1 MTEDKALATQ
11 EDGRMKAYVGISD
24 EGFAPKNLDEA
35 WRLATSVVRG
45 GMTRYKDPGAV
56 VAIWQ
61 AGWEIGLKPM
71 FALTHMTF
79 INHQLGI
86 DGDGMN
92 ALVRMSGKLR
102 PGTGIDRRWE
112 GEGDD
117 RCAIITTHR
126 VEEAEPVSTRYTVGM
141 AKVAGLWKKPGPWTT
156 NPDRMLAYRALGF
169 HCRDNFPDVLGGI
182 AGTTDELRDANLAV
196 NPKGRPERDVTPA
209 PEGPDPLLAQA
220 EELVEGDE
228 IALTVE
234 DEAKIGLEPG
244 TFDIPCEHP
253 DGFSA
258 IEGSDQLVCI
268 HCCAIQQE
276 DEDCDGEL
284 FD

>member
-11 EDGRMKAYVGISD
+11 EVKAYVGISD

-45 GMTRYKDPGAV
+45 GMTKHKDPGAV

-71 FALTHMTF
+71 FALTHMTWV
-79 INHQLGI
+79 NQKLGI

-112 GEGDD
+112 GEGDE

-126 VEEAEPVSTRYTVGM
+126 VEEAEPVSTRYSVRD
-141 AKVAGLWKKPGPWTT
+141 AKVAGLWKKPGTWTT

-182 AGTTDELRDANLAV
+182 AGTTEELRDANLAV
-196 NPKGRPERDVTPA
+196 NPKGRPERDVTPPPA
-209 PEGPDPLLAQA
+209 GPDPLLAQA
-220 EELVEGDE
+220 EELVEGE
-228 IALTVE
+228 E
-234 DEAKIGLEPG
+234 DEAI
-244 TFDIPCEHP
+244 DIPCEHP

-284 FD
+284 FDQ